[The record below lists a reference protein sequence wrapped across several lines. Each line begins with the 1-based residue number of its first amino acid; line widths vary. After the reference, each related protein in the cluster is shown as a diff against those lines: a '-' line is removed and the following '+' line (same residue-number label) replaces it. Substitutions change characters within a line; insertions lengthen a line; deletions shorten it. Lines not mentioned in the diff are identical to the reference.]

1 MSLLLISNIKFHFPL
16 HFKSSMWETTL
27 QNNLYIGDLWRST
40 TNWCIL
46 YSLNIFSLFNHS
58 KSYLFRKFT
67 LVFLCNKAIITES
80 LTCYPDT
87 CMCICCR
94 LRWWLAC
101 IKPWV
106 LQSSTVGAGVNYTFT
121 VTDHFLRGLLFQRCM
136 IFPGE
141 FEQTSIC
148 HRKDANNR
156 LIIIFY
162 PSLAWWRDKLN

>member
-87 CMCICCR
+87 CMCICCC
-94 LRWWLAC
+94 LLWWLAC

-121 VTDHFLRGLLFQRCM
+121 VSLQLQIIFSGDYYFRGAWLFLGNLNKLLFATERIPC
-136 IFPGE
+136 
-141 FEQTSIC
+141 C
-148 HRKDANNR
+148 
-156 LIIIFY
+156 FY
-162 PSLAWWRDKLN
+162 